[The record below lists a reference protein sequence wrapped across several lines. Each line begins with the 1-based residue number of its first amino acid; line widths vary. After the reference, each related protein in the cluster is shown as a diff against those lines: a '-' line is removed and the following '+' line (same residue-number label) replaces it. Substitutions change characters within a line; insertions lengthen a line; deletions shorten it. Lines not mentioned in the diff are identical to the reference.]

1 MADLLAQFIILFGI
15 SSIFGCQSRLWFI
28 ATFEHV
34 ISWQVFL
41 AHNGAIKQ
49 SKKGCQQHERLL
61 LLTVFPYRG
70 RKLNDLAPFVE
81 NPVLCLLISRKEIRV
96 NNTSL
101 VLLWFPREF
110 D

>member
-1 MADLLAQFIILFGI
+1 MARIRQQLLLWHQQLFLTLVQGLNRTLQSADHKLIALFKSLADLLAQFIILFGI

-70 RKLNDLAPFVE
+70 
-81 NPVLCLLISRKEIRV
+81 
-96 NNTSL
+96 
-101 VLLWFPREF
+101 
-110 D
+110 